1 MASSNGAFPVAPG
14 NNPITQMPSLTT
26 ARLLSVQDLDPR
38 NLEPQNLNRQD
49 LEPRDLNQQ
58 DRNHGDS
65 REIQETNQ
73 VTPSRRSN
81 GQYNPDRLECIQERE
96 HALRTYDLEEGHFKM
111 PVSVADVYN
120 DHVKV
125 KGRMGNL
132 TQVRKLVRSVIF
144 PKMKF
149 VTNEATFSQ
158 PAHISEKSVQ
168 HDFLVGMNWHE
179 NNTDVDKALR
189 WNTYSTDVGKTLS
202 QCRSS
207 SICYMKRNLIPGKCL
222 TLISFR
228 TCYRIY

>member
-1 MASSNGAFPVAPG
+1 
-14 NNPITQMPSLTT
+14 MPSLRNGVLLEEIHEEPRRDDDSNPVTPPPLDSFGQQYRQ
-26 ARLLSVQDLDPR
+26 ARL
-38 NLEPQNLNRQD
+38 
-49 LEPRDLNQQ
+49 
-58 DRNHGDS
+58 G
-65 REIQETNQ
+65 
-73 VTPSRRSN
+73 
-81 GQYNPDRLECIQERE
+81 CIQERE

-125 KGRMGNL
+125 KGRTGNL

>member
-1 MASSNGAFPVAPG
+1 
-14 NNPITQMPSLTT
+14 MPSL
-26 ARLLSVQDLDPR
+26 ADAVLLNEGDLVKSRGD
-38 NLEPQNLNRQD
+38 E
-49 LEPRDLNQQ
+49 DLNQ
-58 DRNHGDS
+58 
-65 REIQETNQ
+65 ITPTNLSYGRYRQ
-73 VTPSRRSN
+73 A
-81 GQYNPDRLECIQERE
+81 RLECMTERE
-96 HALRTYDLEEGHFKM
+96 NALCTYDLEEMHLKM
-111 PVSVADVYN
+111 PASVADVYN
-120 DHVKV
+120 DHVEV
-125 KGRMGNL
+125 KGRTGNL

-207 SICYMKRNLIPGKCL
+207 SICYMKRNLIPGKCS

>member
-1 MASSNGAFPVAPG
+1 MKNLVETMIQILLPLLISIPLASSIAKRGWD
-14 NNPITQMPSLTT
+14 
-26 ARLLSVQDLDPR
+26 ARK
-38 NLEPQNLNRQD
+38 
-49 LEPRDLNQQ
+49 
-58 DRNHGDS
+58 
-65 REIQETNQ
+65 RENT
-73 VTPSRRSN
+73 
-81 GQYNPDRLECIQERE
+81 L
-96 HALRTYDLEEGHFKM
+96 KM

-125 KGRMGNL
+125 KGRTGNL

-207 SICYMKRNLIPGKCL
+207 SICYMKRNLIPGKCS

>member
-1 MASSNGAFPVAPG
+1 
-14 NNPITQMPSLTT
+14 MPSL
-26 ARLLSVQDLDPR
+26 R
-38 NLEPQNLNRQD
+38 NGVLE
-49 LEPRDLNQQ
+49 
-58 DRNHGDS
+58 
-65 REIQETNQ
+65 EIQEEPRRDDDSNP
-73 VTPSRRSN
+73 VTPPHLNSF
-81 GQYNPDRLECIQERE
+81 GQQYRQARLGCTQERE

-179 NNTDVDKALR
+179 NNRVNEAKLR
-189 WNTYSTDVGKTLS
+189 SPDCKLGGRSEWSEPLIVRAHECARKGKTVF
-202 QCRSS
+202 Q
-207 SICYMKRNLIPGKCL
+207 
-222 TLISFR
+222 ISAFWHKFGP
-228 TCYRIY
+228 

>member
-1 MASSNGAFPVAPG
+1 
-14 NNPITQMPSLTT
+14 MPSL
-26 ARLLSVQDLDPR
+26 R
-38 NLEPQNLNRQD
+38 NGVLE
-49 LEPRDLNQQ
+49 
-58 DRNHGDS
+58 
-65 REIQETNQ
+65 EIQEEPRRDDDSNP
-73 VTPSRRSN
+73 VTPPHLNSF
-81 GQYNPDRLECIQERE
+81 GQQYRQARLGCKQERE

-125 KGRMGNL
+125 KGRTGNL

-189 WNTYSTDVGKTLS
+189 WNTYRADVGKTLS
-202 QCRSS
+202 KCRSS
-207 SICYMKRNLIPGKCL
+207 SICYMKRNLIPGKCS